1 MGTLQAEGGGAKK
14 SQITLDRYRYHLY
27 SIKHQQRTTKEREK
41 MRAIPY
47 KEALQWLIDND
58 DTEFLLECNGSLSV
72 SASLIADIYRKV
84 DAQVWEDLYKL
95 RQKHEKT

>member
-1 MGTLQAEGGGAKK
+1 
-14 SQITLDRYRYHLY
+14 
-27 SIKHQQRTTKEREK
+27 